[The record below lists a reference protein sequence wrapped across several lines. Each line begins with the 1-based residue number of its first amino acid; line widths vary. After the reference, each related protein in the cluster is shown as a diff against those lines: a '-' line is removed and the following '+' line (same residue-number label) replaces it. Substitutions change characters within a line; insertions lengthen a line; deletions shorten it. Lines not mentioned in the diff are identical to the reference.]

1 LEKKT
6 EFEVVPLAD
15 VLQKARP
22 IEEVE
27 PGKDGFA
34 VPTPPKGR
42 LIENA
47 RFDMSK
53 KGGK

>member
-1 LEKKT
+1 LGKKT

-27 PGKDGFA
+27 PGEDGFA
-34 VPTPPKGR
+34 ASTSPKGR
-42 LIENA
+42 LIEDA
-47 RFDMSK
+47 PFDVSK
-53 KGGK
+53 RGAK

>member
-15 VLQKARP
+15 ILQKARP
-22 IEEVE
+22 VEEVE
-27 PGKDGFA
+27 PAEHRFGA
-34 VPTPPKGR
+34 PPPTKGA

-47 RFDMSK
+47 PFEISK
-53 KGGK
+53 RGRN

>member
-1 LEKKT
+1 LGKKT

-27 PGKDGFA
+27 PGEDGLA
-34 VPTPPKGR
+34 ASTSPTGR
-42 LIENA
+42 LIEDA
-47 RFDMSK
+47 PFDVSK
-53 KGGK
+53 RRAK

>member
-6 EFEVVPLAD
+6 EFEVLPLAD

-27 PGKDGFA
+27 PAEDRLGA
-34 VPTPPKGR
+34 PPPRKGR

-47 RFDMSK
+47 PFDVSK
-53 KGGK
+53 KGSR